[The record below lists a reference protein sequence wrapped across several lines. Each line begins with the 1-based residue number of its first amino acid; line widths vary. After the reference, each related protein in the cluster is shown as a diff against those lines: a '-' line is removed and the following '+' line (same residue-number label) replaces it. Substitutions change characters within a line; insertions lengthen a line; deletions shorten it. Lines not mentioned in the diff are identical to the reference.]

1 MGYLSQNQINQW
13 QSLPKNVI
21 QGKRKITYPWVHIG
35 NNITLWKQ
43 FWDKEYIGNK
53 TDKIMDFGCGAGWG
67 WLIGSAHGFSNIVS
81 FDINETLLRSRFEKF
96 INILNTPVVYWEGIE
111 IPFKDNEFDSIIAKA
126 SILKCVKTTFDVLIK
141 ELCRVSKPSG
151 TWYIAPE
158 KQFRKFRARL
168 DQENLKNLIENKN
181 IIVKLWV
188 V

>member
-67 WLIGSAHGFSNIVS
+67 WLIGSA
-81 FDINETLLRSRFEKF
+81 
-96 INILNTPVVYWEGIE
+96 
-111 IPFKDNEFDSIIAKA
+111 
-126 SILKCVKTTFDVLIK
+126 
-141 ELCRVSKPSG
+141 
-151 TWYIAPE
+151 
-158 KQFRKFRARL
+158 
-168 DQENLKNLIENKN
+168 
-181 IIVKLWV
+181 
-188 V
+188 